1 MNIKILNTATD
12 TIFYPKIENKVGIL
26 KIFPGINASF
36 VTNFFKQNDLK
47 GVILETYGS
56 GNALSDEWFLE
67 ALEIAIRKGIIIV
80 NVSQC
85 TGGRVIMGKYQ
96 TSQKMKEIGVVS
108 GADMTLEAAISKLM
122 WVLGNEITNPKE
134 LLEKELVGE
143 MTNY

>member
-1 MNIKILNTATD
+1 M
-12 TIFYPKIENKVGIL
+12 
-26 KIFPGINASF
+26 
-36 VTNFFKQNDLK
+36 
-47 GVILETYGS
+47 
-56 GNALSDEWFLE
+56 E
-67 ALEIAIRKGIIIV
+67 ALEIAIRKGIIIL

-122 WVLGNEITNPKE
+122 WVLGNELTNPKE